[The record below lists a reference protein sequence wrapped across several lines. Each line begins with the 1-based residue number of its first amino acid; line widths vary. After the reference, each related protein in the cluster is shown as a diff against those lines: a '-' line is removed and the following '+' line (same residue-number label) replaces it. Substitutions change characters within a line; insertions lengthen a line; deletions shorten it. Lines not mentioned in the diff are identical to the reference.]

1 MLSTTSSTVIR
12 PRNTFRVLSNVH
24 VRPHHPL
31 NSAITSPP
39 DTRARLRRHSS
50 RARSSSAVC
59 FATRLPVIFA
69 DPSNCG
75 NEVVDAL
82 ADEVK
87 GKNVLVTG
95 TSLNGIGF
103 ETARATAKY
112 ANLVVIT
119 GYNEE
124 RLQLSKDALL
134 RAVPSGNIRTL
145 VLDLSS
151 LVAVRKAAAE
161 VNAYPETLHVL
172 INNAAAT
179 AGVYAL
185 TPENF
190 EQQIA
195 AGHIGPFLFTSL
207 LMPKILAASE
217 SSTYTPRVVFV
228 SSIGHTYS
236 PALDLD
242 DTDEFLRGHGGPK
255 GSDPNATPLLRYGQV
270 KAANIMTAKELAKR
284 AGGRVLAYSLHPG
297 VIWTNAFAKG
307 LKPELTAVGLVNAEG
322 KPNEEAGQWK
332 TLSQGA
338 ATTLVAAFDPRIRDH
353 SGTYL
358 DDCVVAEEKIAPH
371 SADPVR
377 TKKLWEKTEDAIG
390 EKFRL

>member
-1 MLSTTSSTVIR
+1 MATIPTFSALTT
-12 PRNTFRVLSNVH
+12 
-24 VRPHHPL
+24 
-31 NSAITSPP
+31 
-39 DTRARLRRHSS
+39 
-50 RARSSSAVC
+50 
-59 FATRLPVIFA
+59 A
-69 DPSNCG
+69 D
-75 NEVVDAL
+75 EVVDAL
-82 ADEVK
+82 ADEMK
-87 GKNVLVTG
+87 GKNVLITG

-134 RAVPSGNIRTL
+134 KAVPSANVRTL

-151 LVAVRKAAAE
+151 LAAVRKAAAE

-195 AGHIGPFLFTSL
+195 ASHIGPFLFTSL
-207 LMPKILAASE
+207 LMPKILAASQ

-228 SSIGHTYS
+228 ASIGHTYS

-284 AGGRVLAYSLHPG
+284 AGARGKVLAYSLHPG

-307 LKPELTAVGLVNAEG
+307 LKPELTARIDAKDTRIGLVNAEG